1 MVRFL
6 GNKAPC
12 GWRPVDVQPKAGKR
26 FRDRE
31 LSATMSDGKKDGKK
45 IKSVMMDM

>member
-1 MVRFL
+1 MLISFLSMVCFL

-31 LSATMSDGKKDGKK
+31 LSATMSDGKRMERK
-45 IKSVMMDM
+45 